1 MGAMILPSQACSTR
15 NFLDYSSGRTA
26 TNTVS
31 STSMIPAKQEA
42 LESIRK
48 LPDDADIEAIMYQLY
63 VIDKARK
70 GQDAVNK
77 GQLTTSEE
85 LLREIE
91 QW

>member
-1 MGAMILPSQACSTR
+1 MILPAQARRMRKS
-15 NFLDYSSGRTA
+15 LDDNTGRTA
-26 TNTVS
+26 INTVS
-31 STSMIPAKQEA
+31 STNMIPAKQQA

-48 LPDDADIEAIMYQLY
+48 LPDDADMEAIMYQLY
-63 VIDKARK
+63 VIDKVRK